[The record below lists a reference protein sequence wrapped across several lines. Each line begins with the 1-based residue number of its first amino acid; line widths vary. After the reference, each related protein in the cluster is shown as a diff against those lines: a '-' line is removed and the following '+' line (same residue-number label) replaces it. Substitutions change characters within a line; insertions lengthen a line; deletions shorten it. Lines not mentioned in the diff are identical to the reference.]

1 MSAIGIYQPGG
12 SLVHRLPAGVKLLLL
27 VAAGAAAF
35 LVDTLPV
42 LGAAVAGVLLLHGV
56 AGHGPRVVWAQL
68 RPVLLVVLVF
78 GLVHGVL
85 NGWRPATLVVGTILV
100 LVMLAGLVSTTTRTT
115 ALVEAVVAVLRPLR
129 RLGVDPD
136 RVGLL
141 LGLSVRAVPVVAGL
155 AGEVREAQRARGV
168 RADVRT
174 FGAPFLIRS
183 LRHADALG
191 EALRARGVDD

>member
-1 MSAIGIYQPGG
+1 MSAIGVYRPGS
-12 SLVHRLPAGVKLLLL
+12 SLVHRAPAGAKLALL
-27 VAAGAAAF
+27 VVAGAAAF

-42 LGAAVAGVLLLHGV
+42 LAAALVAVLACYAMAGLGARAVG
-56 AGHGPRVVWAQL
+56 AQL
-68 RPVLLVVLVF
+68 RPVVWLLLAFAGLHTVVSGWHAALLVV
-78 GLVHGVL
+78 GVV
-85 NGWRPATLVVGTILV
+85 AVLV
-100 LVMLAGLVSTTTRTT
+100 LLAGLVSATTRTT
-115 ALVEAVVAVLRPLR
+115 ELVDVVVRVLHPLRPI
-129 RLGVDPD
+129 GVDPD

-168 RADVRT
+168 RVDVRT

-183 LRHADALG
+183 LRHADALS